1 MTYRQWVVVIKAAR
15 LCASFLD
22 DVPDDPNAVSLAS
35 GLRDWA
41 DFTERWTEQRVADEG
56 VW

>member
-1 MTYRQWVVVIKAAR
+1 MTYRQWIVVIKIAR

-41 DFTERWTEQRVADEG
+41 DFTELWTEQRVADEG